1 VRIWSVHPSYLD
13 HKGLVALWR
22 EALLAKHVLEG
33 KTKGYTRHPQLIRFR
48 NAPDPLP
55 AINQYLSEVHNEAN
69 RRSYRFDGTKIDWNF
84 VPQTLSVTKG
94 QLLYEQRHLLTKLQQ
109 RDSKRYLELV
119 NLALFLPHPL
129 FVSSAGDVEPWEIS
143 SKS

>member
-1 VRIWSVHPSYLD
+1 MRIWSLHPSYLD

-33 KTKGYTRHPQLIRFR
+33 KTKGYTRHPQLTRFR
-48 NAPDPLP
+48 NAPSPLE

-69 RRSYRFDGTKIDWNF
+69 RRDYHFDSTKIDWTF
-84 VPQTLSVTKG
+84 IPQTLPVTEG
-94 QLLYEQRHLLTKLQQ
+94 QLRYEQQHLLAKLQN
-109 RDSKRYLELV
+109 RDAKRYLELV

-129 FVSSAGDVEPWEIS
+129 FIPSAGNVESWEIT
-143 SKS
+143 SKG